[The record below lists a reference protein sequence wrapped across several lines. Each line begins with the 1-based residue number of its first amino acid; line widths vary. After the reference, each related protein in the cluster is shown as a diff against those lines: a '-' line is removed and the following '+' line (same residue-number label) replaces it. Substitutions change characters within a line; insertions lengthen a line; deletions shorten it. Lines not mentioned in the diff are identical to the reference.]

1 MARAV
6 KDQLR
11 EAAVVQRRLVMV
23 TILSIALLAI
33 LIARLY
39 NLQVQQ
45 YARFTELATKNRVNT
60 HPIGPVRGLIYD
72 RNGELL
78 ASNVRDFQINVTP
91 NQVEDMQA
99 LIASVQAVIELDED
113 DLAAFMKLVKRRPS
127 FETQILTTG
136 LTQQQAAAFSA
147 IQHRIVG
154 AELKASFRRYY
165 PQGALTGHVVGYVGR
180 INQKDVAK
188 IDKQTYRGTNYIG
201 KLGVEASYESQLLG
215 IAGSEQIETN
225 AHGRQVRSLN
235 RQLPITGS
243 TLHLSLDVPL
253 QRKAQS
259 LLDNYEGAVVAIDP
273 RNGEILAFVSN
284 PSYDPNPFVN
294 GIGSKAYSSLRTSE
308 RRPLLNRALNG
319 RYAPGSTIKGF
330 MGLIG
335 MKNGISPKVKVNAP
349 GWYSLPNSRH
359 RYRCWKKVGHGR
371 VDLHD
376 AIAQSCD
383 VYFYRL
389 ANRLG
394 IDKLHAG
401 MTEFGFGLETNVD
414 IPNEPSGLMPSAAWK
429 RRTRGQPWYPGETVI
444 TGIGQGYMLVTP
456 IQLASAVAT
465 LANRG
470 KPVQPHFV
478 VSTEAQGGELKRMQY
493 PDLEPV
499 EGISPA
505 AYAEVIQAM
514 QDVVHGPRGTARRQ
528 GAQIP
533 FLMAGKTGTAQVKS
547 IAQGARY
554 DKNVEKKYRDHSL
567 FVAFAPVD
575 KPRIAIAVVVEHGGS
590 GSKVAAP
597 IAREIVDYYLVDR
610 LHLFSRKAEK
620 DTRNA
625 G

>member
-1 MARAV
+1 MPDRLRP
-6 KDQLR
+6 KRWFQL
-11 EAAVVQRRLVMV
+11 
-23 TILSIALLAI
+23 
-33 LIARLY
+33 
-39 NLQVQQ
+39 
-45 YARFTELATKNRVNT
+45 
-60 HPIGPVRGLIYD
+60 
-72 RNGELL
+72 
-78 ASNVRDFQINVTP
+78 NVDIP
-91 NQVEDMQA
+91 
-99 LIASVQAVIELDED
+99 L
-113 DLAAFMKLVKRRPS
+113 
-127 FETQILTTG
+127 
-136 LTQQQAAAFSA
+136 
-147 IQHRIVG
+147 
-154 AELKASFRRYY
+154 
-165 PQGALTGHVVGYVGR
+165 
-180 INQKDVAK
+180 
-188 IDKQTYRGTNYIG
+188 
-201 KLGVEASYESQLLG
+201 LLG
-215 IAGSEQIETN
+215 IMLLLSVSMLVLYSAG
-225 AHGRQVRSLN
+225 GREV
-235 RQLPITGS
+235 
-243 TLHLSLDVPL
+243 
-253 QRKAQS
+253 S
-259 LLDNYEGAVVAIDP
+259 LLVKQLVRVAVATLLMLGVAQ
-273 RNGEILAFVSN
+273 VS
-284 PSYDPNPFVN
+284 SDTLKRV
-294 GIGSKAYSSLRTSE
+294 
-308 RRPLLNRALNG
+308 
-319 RYAPGSTIKGF
+319 
-330 MGLIG
+330 
-335 MKNGISPKVKVNAP
+335 SPQLYVL
-349 GWYSLPNSRH
+349 G
-359 RYRCWKKVGHGR
+359 CWKKVGHGR